1 MENLKIL
8 HGDEFINRWKIKEF
22 VDSSSKRVEYIR
34 DILPNDFYD
43 ISIFNDEPIYIIVN
57 PSNDVIKE
65 LTKNYKKIP
74 REKYVI
80 ILFVGQSPDNRL
92 SFFKENK
99 KNIDFSSFIEYTDNE
114 SCIEFMHLCFS
125 GIDKK
130 ACLKLR
136 NRTQPLI
143 EKNNTLV
150 LNTMVIA
157 NELEKLSL
165 YKDKINED
173 DIDIYL
179 VKDAKYQIWIV
190 LDCLVRQNISRYLK
204 EISQVV
210 KTTDDA
216 FKFCGLIM
224 SECKLILMIKE
235 AIKNLNTTNEFS
247 IASYI
252 NNLKINESYDLD
264 VETTHASKINA
275 HPFRVKNI
283 INKLNEIDD
292 DHILKCIKNTLK
304 ASKELRGGSLPS
316 DLIMFSIIF

>member
-1 MENLKIL
+1 
-8 HGDEFINRWKIKEF
+8 
-22 VDSSSKRVEYIR
+22 
-34 DILPNDFYD
+34 
-43 ISIFNDEPIYIIVN
+43 
-57 PSNDVIKE
+57 
-65 LTKNYKKIP
+65 
-74 REKYVI
+74 
-80 ILFVGQSPDNRL
+80 
-92 SFFKENK
+92 
-99 KNIDFSSFIEYTDNE
+99 
-114 SCIEFMHLCFS
+114 MHLCFS